1 MKKLI
6 VSALLMFLVSP
17 LSAQDSEVSDELE
30 RKLGELLI
38 ESGSLSLGE
47 QMAELFVAQ
56 MSQAIRQ
63 SRPDLP
69 PVAFD
74 IIREE
79 TISIINEELDRGSF
93 QSMLIPIYAQF
104 YTIDEVDELLAFYR
118 SPIGK
123 KTVNILPELTQ
134 ESSQAGERWGMLIGP
149 TIGARISTR
158 LAEEGIELD

>member
-38 ESGSLSLGE
+38 ESGALSLGE

-63 SRPDLP
+63 SRPDHH
-69 PVAFD
+69 
-74 IIREE
+74 
-79 TISIINEELDRGSF
+79 
-93 QSMLIPIYAQF
+93 
-104 YTIDEVDELLAFYR
+104 R
-118 SPIGK
+118 SH
-123 KTVNILPELTQ
+123 
-134 ESSQAGERWGMLIGP
+134 
-149 TIGARISTR
+149 ST
-158 LAEEGIELD
+158 